1 MMLWSTFLGQLEA
14 RGRTRSSELG
24 DIGHHDEG
32 PGEVAAVSG
41 LSRLHCLG
49 PQHDLQR
56 ARDGTAGQL
65 GLRLLDAHLSVKRQ
79 EVIRRRRADAAT
91 KCARFMRVLSLPPP
105 LPSGSRW
112 TWTCACRGGSACGCC
127 RRGSCRWW
135 AASIWTAGGRL
146 WSAPGSPCTG
156 RFRSPATTKE
166 GGTIIRQVSTLLL
179 LSEWQPPHR
188 LFSRMCR
195 NAGYRTSSG
204 WTGCVLTTWPLILTR
219 LPMRMDDSS
228 RILRHT
234 QEEGSD
240 LIYCSSFTFQTN
252 HSDY

>member
-14 RGRTRSSELG
+14 QSRTRSAELG
-24 DIGHHDEG
+24 DVRHHDEG

-49 PQHDLQR
+49 PQHHLQR

-65 GLRLLDAHLSVKRQ
+65 RLRLLDAHLNVKRQ
-79 EVIRRRRADAAT
+79 DAIRQRRANAAT
-91 KCARFMRVLSLPPP
+91 ERTRFTHPLPP

-112 TWTCACRGGSACGCC
+112 TWTCACRGGSARGCC

-135 AASIWTAGGRL
+135 AGSIWTAAGRL
-146 WSAPGSPCTG
+146 WSSPGSPCTG
-156 RFRSPATTKE
+156 RCRSPATTK
-166 GGTIIRQVSTLLL
+166 GGRNNHQTSSRSLHFCTSV
-179 LSEWQPPHR
+179 WQPLIVFTHVPP
-188 LFSRMCR
+188 
-195 NAGYRTSSG
+195 AGCRTSSG

-234 QEEGSD
+234 QERGQIWFIARA
-240 LIYCSSFTFQTN
+240 LHFKTN
-252 HSDY
+252 QWDH